1 MIIIKWYE
9 LNKIYVSDIW
19 KFKKTLKSS
28 VYRIISD
35 TNQFKIEEL
44 MNKYKKETDKLFNH
58 KIIRS
63 EYDYWLN
70 SKKIYTFD
78 EVIRELKILHR
89 VDLIQLKLL
98 IS

>member
-1 MIIIKWYE
+1 MK
-9 LNKIYVSDIW
+9 
-19 KFKKTLKSS
+19 
-28 VYRIISD
+28 
-35 TNQFKIEEL
+35 
-44 MNKYKKETDKLFNH
+44 KYKKETDKLFNH

-63 EYDYWLN
+63 VYDYWLN

-78 EVIRELKILHR
+78 EVIREQKILHG